1 MLSRFLC
8 LSLKFNSFYKT
19 LQKMKNKFLF
29 PMAMC
34 LFLFACNQSEKPA
47 APTAEKPAEPAAPA
61 VPKAK
66 FAVNCFEQRF
76 PDGSVLSFQYTEYFE
91 DVVGILDYSFAEKDG
106 AHGTFKGKKNGD
118 TITATWS
125 YVVEGSNQT
134 EEIMVKIE
142 GDKATKAS
150 GELVE
155 GKDKV
160 LRLKDIAKATW
171 AETFTRVQ
179 CD

>member
-1 MLSRFLC
+1 MKSKFFLV
-8 LSLKFNSFYKT
+8 
-19 LQKMKNKFLF
+19 
-29 PMAMC
+29 AAAC
-34 LFLFACNQSEKPA
+34 LFLFACNQPEKPA
-47 APTAEKPAEPAAPA
+47 ASTAEKPAEPAAPA

-66 FAVNCFEQRF
+66 FAVNCFEQRY
-76 PDGSVLSFQYTEYFE
+76 PDGSVLSFQYTEYYE

-118 TITATWS
+118 VITATWS

-142 GDKATKAS
+142 GDKAVKAS

-160 LRLKDIAKATW
+160 LRLKDATNATW

>member
-1 MLSRFLC
+1 
-8 LSLKFNSFYKT
+8 
-19 LQKMKNKFLF
+19 MKNKFLLV
-29 PMAMC
+29 AATS

-76 PDGSVLSFQYTEYFE
+76 PDGSVLSFQYTEYYE

-118 TITATWS
+118 IITATWS
-125 YVVEGSNQT
+125 YIVEGSNQT

-142 GDKATKAS
+142 GDKAVKAS
-150 GELVE
+150 GELKE
-155 GKDKV
+155 GKDGT
-160 LRLKDIAKATW
+160 LSLKDPAKATW
-171 AETFTRVQ
+171 VETFTRVQ